1 MCASYSIQN
10 TSVYSPNFKLNL
22 TKHKN
27 TKNLKLQL
35 KSSTLKLRQD
45 QVITIHCDNQSGI
58 YEWTK
63 NINIKLHFVRDIIAK
78 GSVKVRFQ
86 LITIPLI

>member
-1 MCASYSIQN
+1 M
-10 TSVYSPNFKLNL
+10 
-22 TKHKN
+22 
-27 TKNLKLQL
+27 
-35 KSSTLKLRQD
+35 QD